1 MKNLV
6 LTIFAVSFLVS
17 CKKSSDGNKSV
28 IVEESVETTVNNSNG
43 EIDSSTTKK
52 VTKEIDGQK
61 TTEET
66 KTYKASNGSRANVT
80 IINSPKENT
89 MLIKANGTKYQ
100 LDKKS
105 ETLYERNGV
114 SAKLKGDSLFINQDN
129 MVIELVLDK

>member
-1 MKNLV
+1 MILA
-6 LTIFAVSFLVS
+6 IFAISTLGA

-28 IVEESVETTVNNSNG
+28 LVDESVETTVNNNNG
-43 EIDSSTTKK
+43 EIDSSTTKT

-66 KTYKASNGSRANVT
+66 KTYKATNGSRANVT

-89 MLIKANGTKYQ
+89 MLIKANGIKYQ

-105 ETLYERNGV
+105 ETRYERNGV
-114 SAKLKGDSLFINQDN
+114 SAEMKGDSLLINQDN

>member
-1 MKNLV
+1 MILA
-6 LTIFAVSFLVS
+6 IFAISTLGA

-28 IVEESVETTVNNSNG
+28 LVDESVETTVNNNNG
-43 EIDSSTTKK
+43 EIDSSTTKT

-66 KTYKASNGSRANVT
+66 KTYKATNGSRANVT

-89 MLIKANGTKYQ
+89 MLIKANGIKYQ

-105 ETLYERNGV
+105 ETRYERNGV
-114 SAKLKGDSLFINQDN
+114 SAEIKGDSLLINQDN